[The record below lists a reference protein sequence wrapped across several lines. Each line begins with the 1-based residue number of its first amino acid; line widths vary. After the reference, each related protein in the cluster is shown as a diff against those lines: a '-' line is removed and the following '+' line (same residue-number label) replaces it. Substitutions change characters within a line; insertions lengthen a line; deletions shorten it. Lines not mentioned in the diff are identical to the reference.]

1 MDTLG
6 LGLFKI
12 PIDKIAPL
20 QRWRDR
26 TGFAMSY
33 RLYPAWSENLV
44 ILFHGIGADS
54 VYLAVLASAIAS
66 SGVASV
72 VTPDLRCHG
81 VSLGA
86 SDQLATQQLELD
98 LEELY
103 IHLRQQRDFQNV
115 LLAGHSMGGAF
126 AYRAAE
132 NVKLPGLMGG
142 WGIVPFLPPEL
153 GWMQEDRGGWI
164 AEEGEAYRVLMPK
177 RFQTG
182 REKLIY
188 SKEYIQAVRMPEDY
202 FRKPRRRPGW
212 MTLAGKDP
220 IYKNLEIKKFMEL
233 QKDLQSLWLEDAN
246 HFSVVMSAESIEPQ
260 LAMLRSIFYT

>member
-6 LGLFKI
+6 LGQFKI

-20 QRWRDR
+20 QRWKDR
-26 TGFAMSY
+26 AGFEMSY
-33 RLYPAWSENLV
+33 RFYPAWSENLV

-54 VYLAVLASAIAS
+54 VYLAVLASTIAS
-66 SGVASV
+66 AGVASV

-86 SDQLATQQLELD
+86 SDVLSKQQLELD

-126 AYRAAE
+126 ACRAAE
-132 NVKLPGLMGG
+132 SRALSGLVGA

-164 AEEGEAYRVLMPK
+164 AEEGQAYRVLMPS

-182 REKLIY
+182 REKLLY

-202 FRKPRRRPGW
+202 FKNPHRKTTW

-220 IYKNLEIKKFMEL
+220 IYKNLEIKNFMDS
-233 QKDLQSLWLEDAN
+233 QKDIHSLWLESAN
-246 HFSVVMSAESIEPQ
+246 HFSVVMSPSFIQPQ
-260 LAMLRSIFYT
+260 LELLRTIFYT